1 MAASREVLVAFLVGA
16 IAGCGRVG
24 FSERTGSS
32 AGVDGAVGVDGLLV
46 VDSAPSIITKIA
58 VADGVVRDGLGPA
71 KNGVPDNVLDGATVQ
86 ALDVPNF
93 EDRGV
98 VEFALPPA
106 LTVTAARIDLV
117 VSASMGPFPFPIEVF
132 GYGASTSADGTLATT
147 DWASGTSLGTFMYAG
162 EPTVSFDVT
171 GALVTHLGSSFVGF
185 RFEFQTPSAIN
196 LNGPFVAFHSI
207 ESPPAAVLAITE

>member
-1 MAASREVLVAFLVGA
+1 MVSLIGA
-16 IAGCGRVG
+16 VAGCGRVG
-24 FSERTGSS
+24 FSERGESS
-32 AGVDGAVGVDGLLV
+32 LGVDGSVGVDGPLV
-46 VDSAPSIITKIA
+46 VDSAPSMITRIA
-58 VADGVVRDGLGPA
+58 VADGSVRDGLAPA

-86 ALDVPNF
+86 AIDVPNF
-93 EDRGV
+93 EDRGI

-117 VSASMGPFPFPIEVF
+117 VSGSMGPFPFPIEVF

-147 DWASGTSLGTFMYAG
+147 DWASGTSLGTLMYAG

-171 GALVTHLGSSFVGF
+171 VALVTHAGSPFVGF

-196 LNGPFVAFHSI
+196 LNGPFVAFNSI
-207 ESPPAAVLAITE
+207 EFPPAAVLAITK